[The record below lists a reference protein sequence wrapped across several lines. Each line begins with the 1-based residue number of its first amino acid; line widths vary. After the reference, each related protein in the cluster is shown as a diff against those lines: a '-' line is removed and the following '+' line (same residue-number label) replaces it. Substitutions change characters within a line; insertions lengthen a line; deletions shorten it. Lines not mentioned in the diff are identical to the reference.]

1 VIRPNSIERNLRLI
15 LLAAGDFLIAAGC
28 LALAVFIR
36 RNIDF
41 EITRSVLPPENF
53 PLDIQNVM
61 LPAVALVLTMA
72 LSGFYNPRVS
82 RRHKPLLLTA
92 LVMQMGL
99 VALGATLLTRPYPRT
114 ILLAVPLLEA
124 FALPLWRRLLKQLT
138 SVRPRETI
146 MVGSP
151 EDIEPFARALGDY
164 PDHRIRLVGS
174 VGPAPCEALGLEY
187 WGRLDDPSLHE
198 RIRQVDEVI
207 YVAHGEDPVIRLEL
221 FRIRGAEG
229 FLMLPS
235 QADALLTSTAFG
247 WVGDQPLVEVA
258 AKGGY
263 GVGAF
268 IKRTVDIVGGSLLLL
283 ISIPLWLLI
292 AAAILIDD
300 GRPILLRQRRAGR
313 NGTVFLMWK
322 FRTMKNRAE
331 GHDSDLRLALDQD
344 ERVTRV
350 GLWLRRHRLDEL
362 PQFINVVTGD
372 MSLVG
377 PRPERP
383 EIIAEVRRQVPAFD
397 LRLMVRPGLAGL
409 AQVWAEYDT
418 EPAIKIR
425 YDLTYIC
432 SWSLGLDLRI
442 LFRAVSTAL
451 SGRGV

>member
-1 VIRPNSIERNLRLI
+1 MIRPNSIERSLRLI
-15 LLAAGDFLIAAGC
+15 LLAAGDFLIAAGS
-28 LALAVFIR
+28 LAFAVFVR

-53 PLDIQNVM
+53 PLDIQNIL

-82 RRHKPLLLTA
+82 RRHKPLMLTA

-114 ILLAVPLLEA
+114 ILLAVPLIEA
-124 FALPLWRRLLKQLT
+124 ILLPLWRRLLKHLIPI
-138 SVRPRETI
+138 RARETI

-164 PDHRIRLVGS
+164 PDHRIQLVGS
-174 VGPAPCEALGLEY
+174 VGPAPCESLNLAY
-187 WGRLDDPSLHE
+187 WGPLGDPSVHE
-198 RIRQVDEVI
+198 RIRDVDEVI
-207 YVAHGEDPVIRLEL
+207 YVSHGEDPIVRLEL
-221 FRIRGAEG
+221 FRIRGAQG

-235 QADALLTSTAFG
+235 QADALLTSRAFG

-268 IKRTVDIVGGSLLLL
+268 VKRTIDIVFGSVLLLL
-283 ISIPLWLLI
+283 SIPLWIVI
-292 AAAILIDD
+292 AAGILIDD
-300 GRPILLRQRRAGR
+300 GRPILLRQQRAGR
-313 NGTVFLMWK
+313 NGSVFLMWK
-322 FRTMKNRAE
+322 FRTMKHREE
-331 GHDSDLRLALDQD
+331 GHESDLRLALDQD
-344 ERVTRV
+344 DRVTRA
-350 GLWLRRHRLDEL
+350 GLWLRRHRLDEM
-362 PQFINVVTGD
+362 PQFINVITGD

-383 EIIAEVRRQVPAFD
+383 EIIAEVRKQVPAFD
-397 LRLMVRPGLAGL
+397 LRLIVRPGLAGL

>member
-1 VIRPNSIERNLRLI
+1 MIRPNSIERNLRLI

-28 LALAVFIR
+28 LALAVLIR

-41 EITRSVLPPENF
+41 EITRSVLPPEKF
-53 PLDIQNVM
+53 PLDVQNVL
-61 LPAVALVLTMA
+61 LPAVALLLTMA

-92 LVMQMGL
+92 LLMQMGL

-114 ILLAVPLLEA
+114 ILLLVPLMEA
-124 FALPLWRRLLKQLT
+124 VLLPLWRRLLKVVFPIR
-138 SVRPRETI
+138 SRETI
-146 MVGSP
+146 LVGSP
-151 EDIEPFARALGDY
+151 VDIEPFVRALGEY
-164 PDHRIRLVGS
+164 PDHRIQLVGS
-174 VGPAPCEALGLEY
+174 VGSAPCNTPPLEY
-187 WGRLDDPSLHE
+187 WGALGNPGVEARVRE
-198 RIRQVDEVI
+198 VDEVI
-207 YVAHGEDPVIRLEL
+207 YVAHDEDPTMRLEL
-221 FRIRGAEG
+221 FRIRGAQG

-258 AKGGY
+258 AKCGF

-268 IKRTVDIVGGSLLLL
+268 VKRSMDLVFGTALL
-283 ISIPLWLLI
+283 IVSLPLGLII

-300 GRPILLRQRRAGR
+300 GRPIMLRQRRAGR
-313 NGTVFLMWK
+313 NGSEFMMWK
-322 FRTMKNRAE
+322 FRTMKHRAGNHE
-331 GHDSDLRLALDQD
+331 PDLRLALDRD
-344 ERVTRV
+344 DRVTRA

-362 PQFINVVTGD
+362 PQFINVVTGE

-383 EIIAEVRRQVPAFD
+383 EIIEEVRKRVPAFD

-418 EPAIKIR
+418 EPAIKVR

-432 SWSLGLDLRI
+432 AWSLGLDLRI
-442 LFRAVSTAL
+442 MLRAVSTAL